1 MPYCPKCG
9 SPVEQLPDAEAAAVD
24 REIRLAEIAKE
35 QAVEVARIQARTER
49 DYNDTREIVAETEA
63 EAAVDVAEAEA
74 AGMAAAAGVL
84 AETDAEPEPDPVV
97 TEVEPLPEPEP
108 DMAPPVAEEH
118 HDSGG
123 HKRRGGNIFG
133 F

>member
-1 MPYCPKCG
+1 MPYCPNCG
-9 SPVEQLPDAEAAAVD
+9 SAVDTLPDPEAAAVD

-35 QAVEVARIQARTER
+35 QAVEVARIQAGSER
-49 DYNDTREIVAETEA
+49 DWNDTRETVAETEA

-74 AGMAAAAGVL
+74 AGMAAAAEVL
-84 AETDAEPEPDPVV
+84 AETEPGPEPEPVV

-108 DMAPPVAEEH
+108 DMVPPPVAEEH
-118 HDSGG
+118 HEPAPR
-123 HKRRGGNIFG
+123 KRSGNIFG